1 MAGRACYG
9 VRQPFDSIYEGLID
23 YIRSD
28 ALRVFDV
35 ESVRM
40 SKHGAYY
47 QYAKLWN

>member
-9 VRQPFDSIYEGLID
+9 VRQLLDSIYEDSINGT
-23 YIRSD
+23 RSD

-47 QYAKLWN
+47 Q